1 MAPAPTP
8 PTTEMS
14 NLTVQE
20 TAPAPGFKGTAKR
33 DALRANEISIQL
45 QCLDAGAEEQFA
57 TGCHREN
64 AAITVGP

>member
-20 TAPAPGFKGTAKR
+20 TAPAPGFKGTVCPKTKPR
-33 DALRANEISIQL
+33 FHEPSPQRFPIE
-45 QCLDAGAEEQFA
+45 
-57 TGCHREN
+57 REH
-64 AAITVGP
+64 